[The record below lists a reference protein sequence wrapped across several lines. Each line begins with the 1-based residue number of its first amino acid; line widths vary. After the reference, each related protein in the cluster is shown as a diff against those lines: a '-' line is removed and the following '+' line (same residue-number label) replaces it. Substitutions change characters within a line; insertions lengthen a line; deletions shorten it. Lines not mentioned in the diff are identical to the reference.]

1 MVLMARNQD
10 GKEPVGDRQK
20 VDCRKCLHYPK
31 PNTTGKV
38 EDFVAKTNNWTES
51 FCGADECD
59 GKEYT
64 PVGKED
70 SVVKGDTDGEEQTQK
85 NTDNV
90 EPPKKD

>member
-1 MVLMARNQD
+1 MVLMTKNSKD
-10 GKEPVGDRQK
+10 KEPVGSRK
-20 VDCRKCLHYPK
+20 EVDCRGCLHYPN

-64 PVGKED
+64 PVNKEA
-70 SVVKGDTDGEEQTQK
+70 SVSKGDTDGNEQTQK
-85 NTDNV
+85 DTDNI
-90 EPPKKD
+90 ESEE